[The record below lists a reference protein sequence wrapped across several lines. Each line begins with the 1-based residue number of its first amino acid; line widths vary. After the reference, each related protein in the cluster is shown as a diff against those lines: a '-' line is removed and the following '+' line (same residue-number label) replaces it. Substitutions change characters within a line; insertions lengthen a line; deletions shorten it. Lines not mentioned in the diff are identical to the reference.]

1 MIPTITLLQHI
12 LAQVDLWL
20 ARALRRA
27 EVLQQEESNHGGLYV
42 THTQAV
48 AQLYQAGLDVPLD
61 DEEAQSLANSIAEA
75 KQRAE
80 SVDQQLRQEGVRHTI
95 GTLKEAFQ
103 LTDLE
108 RDIFVLVLAPALEP
122 RYTTL
127 FGYLQDDVTAKQPR
141 VALILD
147 LLCGTSLERLTFL
160 KMFMED
166 APLRRYGL
174 IEPVATTSDS
184 SRGVSLLYETLQ
196 VDPAMVHWLLGTPQL
211 HRTLAPYAIAYP
223 FADIAALTDDNSN
236 ADLPPVLEATLHYKG
251 LLSLHGADEQRQH
264 IAAGAL
270 ARASGQGLLEV
281 NLAHAVQNGVEGN
294 TIVRLALRDALLLN
308 ALPAFAGWED
318 DIVNDTMA
326 EMVYAFP
333 HPVVLRGKGRWHGN
347 STNRNRPILSYA
359 CSHPTYNQRRRLWSE
374 AVNHASNLDLSM
386 VAGQFTMT
394 SHQIRQ
400 AATTARDYALQ
411 RGDTIT
417 TADLI
422 NASRFHS
429 TPRLGTLAYQIHPRF
444 AWDDIVLPVEHKTIL
459 REIVNMVRGRGIV
472 LEDWGL
478 GHKLVS
484 SSGVSA
490 LFAGSPGTGK
500 TMAAE
505 VIAGELGLDLY
516 KIDLS
521 SVVNKY
527 IGETE
532 KSLGKLFDEASASNA
547 ILFFDEAD
555 ALFGKRS
562 EVKDSHDRYANIE
575 VSYLLQRMEQYDGIT
590 ILATNLRSSMDEAFT
605 RRLQFAID
613 FPFPDE
619 KDRLHLWETL
629 LPPHVPRDATVNLTL
644 LARRFKF
651 AGGNIRNV
659 IVSAAHI
666 AAANG
671 RVVTQ
676 QHLLHGIRRELQK
689 MGRLIDEREMR
700 VD

>member
-1 MIPTITLLQHI
+1 MTPTVSLLQHA
-12 LAQVDLWL
+12 LARVDLWL

-27 EVLQQEESNHGGLYV
+27 ELLQQEEANHGGLYV
-42 THTQAV
+42 THSQAV
-48 AQLYQAGLDVPLD
+48 AQLYQTGLDVALD
-61 DEEAQSLANSIAEA
+61 DEEAQSLATSIQEA
-75 KQRAE
+75 KVRANTL
-80 SVDQQLRQEGVRHTI
+80 DLQLRAQGIHHTM
-95 GTLKEAFQ
+95 GMLSECFH
-103 LTDLE
+103 LSDLE
-108 RDIFVLVLAPALEP
+108 VDAFIIALAPAIEP

-127 FGYLQDDVTAKQPR
+127 YGYLQDDVTAKLPR

-147 LLCGTSLERLTFL
+147 LLCGGGLERLTFL
-160 KMFMED
+160 NMFSEEGS
-166 APLRRYGL
+166 LRRYGL
-174 IEPVATTSDS
+174 LETAPSSDT
-184 SRGVSLLYETLQ
+184 SRGSSLLYQTLQ
-196 VDPAMVHWLLGTPQL
+196 VDPALVNWLLGIPHL
-211 HRTLAPYAIAYP
+211 HHTIAPYSIFHPREGAPTLTEDNSDPDLLPILNATLAHRA
-223 FADIAALTDDNSN
+223 
-236 ADLPPVLEATLHYKG
+236 
-251 LLSLHGADEQRQH
+251 LLSLYGVDEQRQQ
-264 IAAGAL
+264 IATGAL
-270 ARASGQGLLEV
+270 AQLNGQGWLEI
-281 NLAHAVQNGVEGN
+281 NLADALQQGADG
-294 TIVRLALRDALLLN
+294 TTLVRLALRDALLLN
-308 ALPAFAGWED
+308 ALPCFNGWED
-318 DIVNDTMA
+318 DNVNTTMA
-326 EMVYAFP
+326 ELVYAFP
-333 HPVVLRGKGRWHGN
+333 HPVVLRGKRNWHGN
-347 STNRNRPILSYA
+347 SAHRTRPILTYTCNHPSY
-359 CSHPTYNQRRRLWSE
+359 SQRRRLWSKTLPNP
-374 AVNHASNLDLSM
+374 ADFDLEM
-386 VAGQFTMT
+386 VAGQFTLT
-394 SHQIRQ
+394 SHQIRH
-400 AATTARDYALQ
+400 AATTAHDYALQ
-411 RGDTIT
+411 RGTPVT

-422 NASRFHS
+422 NAARFHS

-444 AWDDIVLPVEHKTIL
+444 AWDDIVLPGEHKIIL

-472 LEDWGL
+472 LEEWGL
-478 GHKLVS
+478 GKKLVS

-490 LFAGSPGTGK
+490 LFAGPPGTGK

-532 KSLGKLFDEASASNA
+532 KSLGKLFDEASASNS

-629 LPPHVPRDATVNLTL
+629 LPPHVPRDATVNLSL
-644 LARRFKF
+644 LARRFKL

-676 QHLLHGIRRELQK
+676 HHLLHGIRRELQK
-689 MGRLIDEREMR
+689 MGRLVDEREMR
-700 VD
+700 VE

>member
-1 MIPTITLLQHI
+1 MTPTVSLLQHI
-12 LAQVDLWL
+12 LARVDLWL
-20 ARALRRA
+20 ARAMRRV
-27 EVLQQEESNHGGLYV
+27 ELLQNEETHHGGLYV
-42 THTQAV
+42 THSQAI
-48 AQLYQAGLDVPLD
+48 AQLYQAGLNLNL
-61 DEEAQSLANSIAEA
+61 DEEEEQSLLDSITEAKTRTEIAEEELH
-75 KQRAE
+75 RRGN
-80 SVDQQLRQEGVRHTI
+80 LHTI
-95 GTLKEAFQ
+95 STLATLFE
-103 LTDLE
+103 LSDLE
-108 RDIFVLVLAPALEP
+108 QDAFIIALAPAIEP

-127 FGYLQDDVTAKQPR
+127 YSYLQDDVTAKQPR
-141 VALILD
+141 VAFILE
-147 LLCGTSLERLTFL
+147 LLCGTSLDRLGFL
-160 KMFMED
+160 NRFNEEGN
-166 APLRRYGL
+166 LRRYGL
-174 IEPVATTSDS
+174 LEMVGQSNESYRGS
-184 SRGVSLLYETLQ
+184 SPLYEALQ
-196 VDPAMVHWLLGTPQL
+196 VDPALVQWLLGIPYL
-211 HRTLAPYAIAYP
+211 HRAIAP
-223 FADIAALTDDNSN
+223 HTVLHTRHAVAVFAKNL
-236 ADLPPVLEATLHYKG
+236 ADETIGTTISTAIEHKAI
-251 LLSLHGADEQRQH
+251 LSLYGSDEQRQQS
-264 IAAGAL
+264 AAAKV
-270 ARASGQGLLEV
+270 AQTVSKGLLEIE
-281 NLAHAVQNGVEGN
+281 LAAAIQGGTDGDMV
-294 TIVRLALRDALLLN
+294 VRLALRDALLHD
-308 ALPAFAGWED
+308 AIPCFKGWED
-318 DIVNDTMA
+318 DRVSNSMA
-326 EMVYAFP
+326 QMVYDFP
-333 HPVVLRGKGRWHGN
+333 QPLILCGHGRWHG
-347 STNRNRPILSYA
+347 TNIQRTRPILSYA
-359 CSHPTYNQRRRLWSE
+359 CSHPGYNQRLTLWQESIIGSDVVDIE
-374 AVNHASNLDLSM
+374 L
-386 VAGQFTMT
+386 VAGQFMLT
-394 SHQIRQ
+394 SHQIHH

-411 RGDTIT
+411 RGDTVT

-422 NASRFHS
+422 NAARFHS
-429 TPRLGTLAYQIHPRF
+429 TPRLGTLAYQIKPRF
-444 AWDDIVLPVEHKTIL
+444 EWDDIVLPTEQKIIL

-472 LEDWGL
+472 LEEWGL
-478 GHKLVS
+478 GAKLVS

-490 LFAGSPGTGK
+490 LFAGPPGTGK

-613 FPFPDE
+613 FPFPE
-619 KDRLHLWETL
+619 EPDRLRLWQTL
-629 LPPHVPRDATVNLTL
+629 LPPQVPRDESVNLSL
-644 LARRFKF
+644 LARRFKL

-676 QHLLHGIRRELQK
+676 SHLMHGIRRELQK

>member
-1 MIPTITLLQHI
+1 MIPIVSLLQHT
-12 LAQVDLWL
+12 LARVDLWL

-27 EVLQQEESNHGGLYV
+27 EVLQNEETNHGGLYV
-42 THTQAV
+42 THNQAV
-48 AQLYQAGLDVPLD
+48 AQLYQAGLDVALD
-61 DEEAQSLANSIAEA
+61 DEEAHSLSTSILEA

-80 SVDQQLRQEGVRHTI
+80 SLDQQLRSQGIRHTI
-95 GTLKEAFQ
+95 GTLVDCFQ

-108 RDIFVLVLAPALEP
+108 QDAFTLILAPAIEP

-127 FGYLQDDVTAKQPR
+127 YGYLQDDVTAKQPR

-160 KMFMED
+160 KMFSED

-174 IEPVATTSDS
+174 IEPLASVSDT
-184 SRGVSLLYETLQ
+184 SRGSSLLYETLQ
-196 VDPAMVHWLLGTPQL
+196 VDPALVHWLLGTPHL
-211 HRTLAPYAIAYP
+211 HRTIAPHATFHTLTATT
-223 FADIAALTDDNSN
+223 ALTEDNSD
-236 ADLPPVLEATLHYKG
+236 ADLPPVLDTTLKHHA
-251 LLSLHGADEQRQH
+251 LLSLHGSDEQRQQV
-264 IAAGAL
+264 AASAL
-270 ARASGQGLLEV
+270 ARTNGQGLLEV
-281 NLAHAVQNGVEGN
+281 NLAQALQSGTDGT
-294 TIVRLALRDALLLN
+294 TIVKLTLRDALLLD
-308 ALPAFAGWED
+308 ALPCFHGWED
-318 DIVNDTMA
+318 DVVNEAMA

-347 STNRNRPILSYA
+347 SANRSRPILSYA
-359 CSHPTYNQRRRLWSE
+359 CSHPTYSQRRRLWSE
-374 AVNHASNLDLSM
+374 AVNHGADLDLAM
-386 VAGQFTMT
+386 VAGQFTLT

-400 AATTARDYALQ
+400 AATTAHDYALQ
-411 RGDTIT
+411 RGDTLT

-422 NASRFHS
+422 NAARFHS

-472 LEDWGL
+472 LEEWGL

-490 LFAGSPGTGK
+490 LFAGPPGTGK

-629 LPPHVPRDATVNLTL
+629 LPPHVPRDGTVNLLL
-644 LARRFKF
+644 LARRFKL

-671 RVVTQ
+671 RIVTQ
-676 QHLLHGIRRELQK
+676 HHLLHGIRREMQK

>member
-1 MIPTITLLQHI
+1 LQNEE
-12 LAQVDLWL
+12 AQ
-20 ARALRRA
+20 
-27 EVLQQEESNHGGLYV
+27 HGGLYV
-42 THTQAV
+42 THSQAV
-48 AQLYQAGLDVPLD
+48 AQLYQAGVEVAL
-61 DEEAQSLANSIAEA
+61 EEEESQSISLSIQEA
-75 KQRAE
+75 KERAE
-80 SVDQQLRQEGVRHTI
+80 TFDQQVRAQGIRHTI
-95 GTLKEAFQ
+95 GTLADCFH
-103 LTDLE
+103 LSDLE
-108 RDIFVLVLAPALEP
+108 VDAFILILAPAIEP

-127 FGYLQDDVTAKQPR
+127 YSYLQDDVTTKQPR
-141 VALILD
+141 VALLLD
-147 LLCGTSLERLTFL
+147 LLCGNALERLTFL
-160 KMFMED
+160 HKFGEE

-174 IEPVATTSDS
+174 IESMPSSDT
-184 SRGVSLLYETLQ
+184 SRGSSLLYEALQIDPTLIQ
-196 VDPAMVHWLLGTPQL
+196 WLLGTPHL
-211 HRTLAPYAIAYP
+211 HRTIAPYAT
-223 FADIAALTDDNSN
+223 FHALESTTTLTEDNSDS
-236 ADLPPVLEATLHYKG
+236 DLLPILTTTLEHRA

-264 IAAGAL
+264 IAASAL
-270 ARASGQGLLEV
+270 AQVNEQGLLEV
-281 NLAHAVQNGVEGN
+281 ELTRALQQGVDGS
-294 TIVRLALRDALLLN
+294 TLVRLALRDALLLN
-308 ALPAFAGWED
+308 ALPCFQGWED
-318 DIVNDTMA
+318 DLVNETMA
-326 EMVYAFP
+326 EMVYTFP

-347 STNRNRPILSYA
+347 SATRSRPILSYA
-359 CSHPTYNQRRRLWSE
+359 CTHPTYSQRRRLWNE
-374 AVNHASNLDLSM
+374 AVNHALNLDLDM
-386 VAGQFTMT
+386 VAGQFTLT
-394 SHQIRQ
+394 SQQIRH

-411 RGDTIT
+411 RGDAIT

-422 NASRFHS
+422 NAARFHS

-472 LEDWGL
+472 LEEWGL

-619 KDRLHLWETL
+619 KDRLNLWETL

-644 LARRFKF
+644 LARRFKL

-676 QHLLHGIRRELQK
+676 HHLLHGIRRELQK